1 MNSNKAKNT
10 KNIIHLL
17 NDRTNTSKSIRPN
30 EFDAPIELL
39 EADGVIHT
47 VMDLISKGTPKAQ
60 HRLMEFISP
69 RVRNSV
75 LDFFHRNKLQQ
86 KLQKKKYY
94 IEHITDPPHIVRIGH
109 EEIHIRHVTLV
120 TLGNVYKINIGKST
134 STSGSGYLIQQIH
147 QGRFAYDTRFPW
159 YTIQRQLP
167 YMRQIDILLLF
178 MKFSRNS
185 NSNSNSSL
193 IANFF
198 YNKQLPNNSQS
209 VFRELRSHE
218 WWPATVN
225 EGSES
230 VLLKSNTSPDL
241 LKMTWIYEPM
251 SDTMKIRNIQ
261 LQKTRTKRKRTTR
274 T

>member
-198 YNKQLPNNSQS
+198 YNKQLPSNSQS

-218 WWPATVN
+218 WWPATD
-225 EGSES
+225 ES

>member
-1 MNSNKAKNT
+1 
-10 KNIIHLL
+10 
-17 NDRTNTSKSIRPN
+17 
-30 EFDAPIELL
+30 
-39 EADGVIHT
+39 
-47 VMDLISKGTPKAQ
+47 
-60 HRLMEFISP
+60 
-69 RVRNSV
+69 
-75 LDFFHRNKLQQ
+75 
-86 KLQKKKYY
+86 
-94 IEHITDPPHIVRIGH
+94 
-109 EEIHIRHVTLV
+109 
-120 TLGNVYKINIGKST
+120 
-134 STSGSGYLIQQIH
+134 
-147 QGRFAYDTRFPW
+147 
-159 YTIQRQLP
+159 
-167 YMRQIDILLLF
+167 

-218 WWPATVN
+218 WWPAT
-225 EGSES
+225 EES